1 MGDGEGWL
9 EMVTAG
15 SGEEEGLNVGDLK
28 ADVAD
33 WEAMYS
39 ASKGASGCCKNHSI
53 PRGCVGG
60 DSREAAHLF
69 QSSSPSAGCQTCP

>member
-15 SGEEEGLNVGDLK
+15 PGEEEGLNVGDLK

-33 WEAMYS
+33 L
-39 ASKGASGCCKNHSI
+39 
-53 PRGCVGG
+53 GG
-60 DSREAAHLF
+60 DVLGVQRRPRLL
-69 QSSSPSAGCQTCP
+69 